1 MGFRFTVET
10 SIGERVIRCLRD
22 PALKARWLA
31 ADFSYASLQIK
42 MYIVSWRTFTDVTAQ
57 LISEVFDLGLPP
69 KEVEL
74 NAVLANRHVA
84 NTGIPKLFAQ
94 HRAALRAEEFSRLR
108 NEVVHR
114 SYLDEPELRAVEQKL
129 NYIIL
134 KDLMSDVPKS
144 SGLDAILNELRE
156 FVEKKNRELDEHF
169 SSMLEFLD
177 KLLLALAGVM
187 ETRNG
192 T

>member
-1 MGFRFTVET
+1 MGIRFTVET

-22 PALKARWLA
+22 PALRDRWCAGDFDFYEGRIWIVLKKMDRLHDEVKSLLKSFPKT

-42 MYIVSWRTFTDVTAQ
+42 MYIVSWCTFTDVTAQ

-69 KEVEL
+69 KGVEL

-84 NTGIPKLFAQ
+84 NAGIPKLFAQ
-94 HRAALRAEEFSRLR
+94 RRAALRAEEFSRLR

-134 KDLMSDVPKS
+134 KDLMSVFPTLPDT
-144 SGLDAILNELRE
+144 
-156 FVEKKNRELDEHF
+156 
-169 SSMLEFLD
+169 MLS
-177 KLLLALAGVM
+177 
-187 ETRNG
+187 
-192 T
+192 